1 MTKRLLA
8 AYLWIAALWSLGA
21 VVQEWLGLSEYLG
34 LALGIAAAAAI
45 VLMPASLWGRQL
57 LERTSRQR
65 VTVDKLPAGS
75 PVASN

>member
-34 LALGIAAAAAI
+34 LALGIAAAVAI

-57 LERTSRQR
+57 LEHTSRQR